1 MKNFK
6 FLFLFLLFPLTSW
19 ALIPSPNFAT
29 RADIGFVEN
38 FHDEINDVALSKMG
52 SDFDYKDLTA
62 DNIKELDKHHDTKR
76 EFGKMFGFND
86 WKITSHKFIEN
97 ESGRIL
103 VFEGN
108 YKSNRNTMV
117 SFLEVYWATPSSSK
131 QFLLSSEKK
140 NLKVDEYQEYL
151 VP

>member
-6 FLFLFLLFPLTSW
+6 LLFLFLLFPLTSW
-19 ALIPSPNFAT
+19 ALIPSSNFTT

-52 SDFDYKDLTA
+52 SDFDYKELTA
-62 DNIKELDKHHDTKR
+62 ENIKELDKHHDTKR
-76 EFGKMFGFND
+76 EYGKMFGFND

-108 YKSNRNTMV
+108 YKSNRNTQV
-117 SFLEVYWATPSSSK
+117 SFLEVYWATPQTSK

>member
-19 ALIPSPNFAT
+19 ALIPSPNFTT

-86 WKITSHKFIEN
+86 WKITSHKFIET